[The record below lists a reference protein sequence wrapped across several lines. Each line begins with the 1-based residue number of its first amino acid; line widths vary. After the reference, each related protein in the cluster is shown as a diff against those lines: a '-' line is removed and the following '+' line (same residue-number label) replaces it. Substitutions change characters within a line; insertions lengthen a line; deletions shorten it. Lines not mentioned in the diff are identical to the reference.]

1 MGAIADTLADTTEL
15 RVRRSKIKCR
25 QVKRLTHLPG
35 IGELCVGVALAFA
48 GGVRAVEGAK
58 MTTNPLTKS
67 VPRVEIDQRSR
78 EARLRIERIERL
90 LVPRAAVTQSRL
102 RSLRTRSHEL
112 SDVRRPPIAQR
123 PPVSANLPLAVS
135 R

>member
-1 MGAIADTLADTTEL
+1 MVVSPWL
-15 RVRRSKIKCR
+15 
-25 QVKRLTHLPG
+25 
-35 IGELCVGVALAFA
+35 FA

-58 MTTNPLTKS
+58 MKNEPNLLSKS

-90 LVPRAAVTQSRL
+90 LVPRGAVTHSRI
-102 RSLRTRSHEL
+102 RSLRARLHQL

-123 PPVSANLPLAVS
+123 PPASASLPLAVS

>member
-1 MGAIADTLADTTEL
+1 M
-15 RVRRSKIKCR
+15 
-25 QVKRLTHLPG
+25 RLTRLLG
-35 IGELCVGVALAFA
+35 IGELHGSVALAFA

-58 MTTNPLTKS
+58 MTTKLLSKS

-90 LVPRAAVTQSRL
+90 LVPRAAVTHSRI
-102 RSLRTRSHEL
+102 RSLRARPHQLSHG
-112 SDVRRPPIAQR
+112 RRPPIAQR
-123 PPVSANLPLAVS
+123 PPASASLPLAVS